1 MADWYGLVRIRSD
14 ANVGVMAGLEEHVIE
29 GDTVLFHVGGDIFGG
44 DGDSGS
50 RSGSGPLLES
60 PIVSVVRMFVERG
73 DKERF
78 DAGFEDV
85 RRELEE
91 YANPHLVRSG
101 WREDVEEGAEED
113 EFVLVW
119 GGEAVDVV
127 DGKGFA
133 ECGEISGLA
142 ARVDLKHYKRLLLD

>member
-1 MADWYGLVRIRSD
+1 
-14 ANVGVMAGLEEHVIE
+14 
-29 GDTVLFHVGGDIFGG
+29 
-44 DGDSGS
+44 
-50 RSGSGPLLES
+50 
-60 PIVSVVRMFVERG
+60 MFVERG
-73 DKERF
+73 EREKF
-78 DAGFEDV
+78 DARFEDV
-85 RRELEE
+85 RMGLEE

-101 WREDVEEGAEED
+101 WREDVEDGADED

-133 ECGEISGLA
+133 EYGEISGLA

>member
-1 MADWYGLVRIRSD
+1 
-14 ANVGVMAGLEEHVIE
+14 MAGLEGHVIV
-29 GDTVLFHVGGDIFGG
+29 GDTVLFHVGGTIFGG
-44 DGDSGS
+44 AGASDGLSES
-50 RSGSGPLLES
+50 VPLLES
-60 PIVSVVRMFVERG
+60 PVVSVLRMFVERG
-73 DKERF
+73 EREKF
-78 DAGFEDV
+78 DARFEDV
-85 RRELEE
+85 RMGLEE

-101 WREDVEEGAEED
+101 WREDVEDGADED

-133 ECGEISGLA
+133 EYGEFSGLA